1 MNPHT
6 SNPYMFILKA
16 DPARYIKTPS
26 AAVVALIKAAEGGV
40 ALLWLFRL
48 IEYLRQLVS
57 GKAGAM
63 PIEILGVLMP
73 KEIADLILPG
83 AIPNGGTLGKVLCWA
98 VAIVLSVILVCMA
111 VEAVAALLLR
121 FTLQGAK
128 LFQITHKVIF
138 IGSIV
143 LLLSAAASC
152 VPLVMNLTQSG
163 LKIYQVFL
171 SGGKNLLEPVRPL
184 LVTVVCILLLI
195 LRVSYHKG
203 IVTVISAI
211 EYEIRLEFKE
221 TAMKTVHLSRDS
233 LLLALI
239 CLGAAVAAGFFVGW
253 VTVYV
258 AALAVLAVKYTAV
271 YNSWGDFRRCHR

>member
-1 MNPHT
+1 
-6 SNPYMFILKA
+6 MFILKA

-40 ALLWLFRL
+40 AILWLFRL
-48 IEYLRQLVS
+48 IDYFRQLLS

-63 PIEILGVLMP
+63 PLEIFGVLLP
-73 KEIADLILPG
+73 KKISDLILPG
-83 AIPNGGTLGKVLCWA
+83 RIPDGGMMGKVLCWA
-98 VAIVLSVILVCMA
+98 VAATVSVILICMA

-138 IGSIV
+138 AASIV
-143 LLLSAAASC
+143 LLLCAVATC

-163 LKIYQVFL
+163 IKIYQVFL
-171 SGGKNLLEPVRPL
+171 SGGEKLLESVRPL
-184 LVTVVCILLLI
+184 LVTVICILLLA
-195 LRVSYHKG
+195 LRVLYHKG
-203 IVTVISAI
+203 VVTVLSAI
-211 EYEIRLEFKE
+211 EYEIRLGFKE
-221 TAMKTVHLSRDS
+221 TAMNSVHVSRDA

-239 CLGAAVAAGFFVGW
+239 CIGAAVATGFFVGW

-258 AALAVLAVKYTAV
+258 AALAVLAVKYFAV
-271 YNSWGDFRRCHR
+271 YNCWGDFRRCHR